1 MMKYQPLGK
10 TDVMISAV
18 THGCMELGGGKWFT
32 AEKEHN
38 IALLRTAFDH
48 GITTFD
54 TAEGYGAG
62 RSEEIVG
69 EALKGMRDRC
79 VICTKVL
86 PEHLRAQDVRISCE
100 GSLRRLGTDYIDLL
114 YIHWPNSDIPLEE
127 TLGEMDRLR
136 EEGKIRAIGVSN
148 FNLPL
153 MQKALSITRI
163 DALQPEF
170 NLLERKIQMTG
181 VLRFCSRNEISVL
194 SYNSIAKGILSG
206 AFHFYGAR
214 LDESDFRNQKPLF
227 SPENMEIERPLLEL
241 LAKLAAQYNVSISR
255 ISIAWVL
262 AQKGISSAIVGT
274 QNEKHF
280 LDNLG
285 AVDVELSAEDLEAL
299 TAQSEEILPQLVM

>member
-1 MMKYQPLGK
+1 MKYQPLGK

-38 IALLRTAFDH
+38 IALLHTAFDH

-86 PEHLRAQDVRISCE
+86 PEHLHAKDVRTSCE

-153 MQKALSITRI
+153 MKKALDITRI

-170 NLLERKIQMTG
+170 NLLERRIQMTG